1 MKKYLKT
8 PEEVVKAL
16 KAGKTVYSDCGEYR
30 MIDGLIVFKSKIENL
45 YTINENLLLQENLYI
60 EEPEPF
66 KIEVGKFYKTRG
78 GKKAR
83 CFFIDKD
90 SARCTIDGCFDLF
103 WVYLETGCSCSDVP
117 KSDYD
122 IIGPWEE

>member
-30 MIDGLIVFKSKIENL
+30 MIDGLIVFKSKIEDL

-66 KIEVGKFYKTRG
+66 KIEVGKFYKRRD

-83 CFFIDKD
+83 CFCIDAHVPYFVVD
-90 SARCTIDGCFDLF
+90 GESSAFSTYMAGNVFPSKTPC
-103 WVYLETGCSCSDVP
+103 E
-117 KSDYD
+117 YD

>member
-1 MKKYLKT
+1 MKKFLKT
-8 PEEVVKAL
+8 PEEVVEAL

-30 MIDGLIVFKSKIENL
+30 MIDGFIVYEGGSVC
-45 YTINENLLLQENLYI
+45 TINADLTLLESPFLKEA
-60 EEPEPF
+60 EPL
-66 KIEVGKFYKTRG
+66 KIEVGKFYKTRA

-83 CFFIDKD
+83 CFFIDED
-90 SARCTIDGCFDLF
+90 SARCTIDGCFDSF
-103 WVYLETGCSCSDVP
+103 WVSIKTGCSCSDVP

>member
-1 MKKYLKT
+1 MKKFLKT
-8 PEEVVKAL
+8 PEEVIDAL
-16 KAGKTVYSDCGEYR
+16 HEGKKVFGCGETYR
-30 MIDGLIVFKSKIENL
+30 LYKGILVGKLEDGTYIINRSIFK
-45 YTINENLLLQENLYI
+45 QENPYI

-90 SARCTIDGCFDLF
+90 SARCTIDGCFEWF
-103 WVYLETGCSCSDVP
+103 EVYLKTGWACVA
-117 KSDYD
+117 KSDYN
-122 IIGPWEE
+122 IIGPWKE

>member
-1 MKKYLKT
+1 MKKFLKT
-8 PEEVVKAL
+8 PEEVVEAL

-30 MIDGLIVFKSKIENL
+30 MIDGFIVYEGGSVC
-45 YTINENLLLQENLYI
+45 TINADLTLLESPFLKEA
-60 EEPEPF
+60 EPL
-66 KIEVGKFYKTRG
+66 KIEVGKFYKTRA

-83 CFFIDKD
+83 CFFIDED
-90 SARCTIDGCFDLF
+90 SARCTIDGCFEWF
-103 WVYLETGCSCSDVP
+103 GVYLKTGCACSGVA

>member
-1 MKKYLKT
+1 MKKFLKT
-8 PEEVVKAL
+8 PEEVVEAL
-16 KAGKTVYSDCGEYR
+16 KEGKTVYSGCGKYR
-30 MIDGLIVFKSKIENL
+30 MHNGIVVQENVN
-45 YTINENLLLQENLYI
+45 YFTVNPCLLSTENLYI